1 MSFLSLSSSFL
12 KSYSHSKQSK
22 ELGALAVPTPTD
34 CEKAERTLSYLTNKP
49 QTTDT
54 TKMSEDIFLHV
65 QVIKTDLW
73 FFFLQA
79 NRTDH

>member
-12 KSYSHSKQSK
+12 KSYSYSKQSK

-34 CEKAERTLSYLTNKP
+34 CGKAERTLSYLTNKL

-65 QVIKTDLW
+65 QVIKTD
-73 FFFLQA
+73 
-79 NRTDH
+79 